1 MSEQEP
7 APPLFGLK
15 GGILCASVFL
25 GGADLLPQE
34 LSWGNT
40 KIFDALCLFPLRY
53 EQSTEEN
60 SAPSKSCAHAACSY
74 EHQQERMVLTQL
86 SPNFSEPL

>member
-1 MSEQEP
+1 MYEQEP

-25 GGADLLPQE
+25 GGADLLHQD
-34 LSWGNT
+34 LSWSTT

-60 SAPSKSCAHAACSY
+60 SAPGTFLWYTPTFA
-74 EHQQERMVLTQL
+74 
-86 SPNFSEPL
+86 SPRSNFSGYC